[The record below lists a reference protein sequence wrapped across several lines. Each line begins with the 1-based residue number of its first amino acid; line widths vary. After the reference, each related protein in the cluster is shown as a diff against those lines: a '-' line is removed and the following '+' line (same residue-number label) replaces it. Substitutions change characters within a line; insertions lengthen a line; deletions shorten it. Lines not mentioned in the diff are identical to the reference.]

1 MALGPKIMAELKA
14 AMKAKD
20 TVARDTLRMLK
31 SQLGQAE
38 LAKGRD
44 LEEADEL
51 AVLTRAVKTRTESAE
66 QYAAGGRDDLAEKER
81 AEIEV
86 IQRFLPKALT
96 EDEARA
102 AITKLAAE
110 QGFSEKKQMGALMK
124 AVKATYP
131 GQIDGRMAAKIAG
144 SILAS

>member
-1 MALGPKIMAELKA
+1 MAELKA

-31 SQLGQAE
+31 SQLGEAE
-38 LAKGRD
+38 MAKGGD

-51 AVLTRAVKTRTESAE
+51 AVLMRAVKTRTESAA
-66 QYAAGGRDDLAEKER
+66 QYAEGGRQDLADKER
-81 AEIEV
+81 AEITV

-102 AITKLAAE
+102 AIAKLAQE
-110 QGFSEKKQMGALMK
+110 HSFSEKKQMGALMK
-124 AVKATYP
+124 AVKAAYP

-144 SILAS
+144 SILAG

>member
-31 SQLGQAE
+31 SQLGEAE
-38 LAKGRD
+38 LAKGGD

-51 AVLTRAVKTRTESAE
+51 AVLMRAVKTRTESAA
-66 QYAAGGRDDLAEKER
+66 QYAEGGRQDLADKER
-81 AEIEV
+81 AEITV

-102 AITKLAAE
+102 
-110 QGFSEKKQMGALMK
+110 
-124 AVKATYP
+124 
-131 GQIDGRMAAKIAG
+131 
-144 SILAS
+144 